1 MVMDPMDKKE
11 VWFMA
16 LLIVGAFSVSLAL
29 DYSRLSWYTVGAW
42 HTIVFAIIMLLVLG
56 NSKKKDRL

>member
-1 MVMDPMDKKE
+1 MKMDPMDKKE

-42 HTIVFAIIMLLVLG
+42 HTAGFAIIMLLVLG
-56 NSKKKDRL
+56 NSKRKDRL

>member
-1 MVMDPMDKKE
+1 
-11 VWFMA
+11 MA